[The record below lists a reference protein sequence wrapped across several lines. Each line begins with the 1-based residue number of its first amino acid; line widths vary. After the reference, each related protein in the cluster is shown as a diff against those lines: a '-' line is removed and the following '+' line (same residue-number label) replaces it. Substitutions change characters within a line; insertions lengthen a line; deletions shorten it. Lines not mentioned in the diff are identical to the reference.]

1 MAFFLC
7 LTTITAMTG
16 CGAKSDAEKLV
27 KLGDYKK
34 LEVEV
39 DKSYEVTDTTEKE
52 TIESYFLSA
61 PIYTEN
67 KEKTVVEDGD
77 VANIDYTG
85 TKDGEEFEGGSA
97 EGYNLE
103 IGSGTFIEGFEEG
116 LVGKKV
122 GEETD
127 LNLTFPEGYSNE
139 ELAGKAVVFHV
150 KINSIQT
157 KDYPTYDTL
166 TDEYVEDN
174 YSAYY
179 GVKTVKELKN
189 YVKDFLD
196 SNYQTALGEAMTEEL
211 KKICEVGDIP
221 DDLMEE
227 RTKELKNYYKGLAKS
242 QDQEFED
249 FLQNNYGMSEDDFNE
264 QIEELMPDYLESD
277 LIWEAIAEKEGIE
290 AKGTDYDK
298 FLTEMMEN
306 LEFDTE
312 KALFE
317 VYPESMVKRMFIEQ
331 EAKEKLAES
340 AKVTYV
346 DSEAVEDTDA
356 ETDEDAEQTDE
367 NAEQTEEDEKTDED
381 ASEETTDAKIDTTTG
396 K

>member
-1 MAFFLC
+1 MRKKIVAFFLC
-7 LTTITAMTG
+7 LSTAAMMAG
-16 CGAKSDAEKLV
+16 CGAEKTDAEKLV

-39 DKSYEVTDTTEKE
+39 DKSYEITDATEKE

-67 KEKTVVEDGD
+67 KEKTVVEEGD
-77 VANIDYTG
+77 VANIDYKG
-85 TKDGEEFEGGSA
+85 TKDGEEFQGGTA

-103 IGSGTFIEGFEEG
+103 IGSGTFIEGFESG

-127 LNLTFPEGYSNE
+127 LNLTFPEDYSNE
-139 ELAGKAVVFHV
+139 DLAGKDVVFHV

-166 TDEYVEDN
+166 TDEYVEEN

-179 GVKTVKELKN
+179 GVKTVKELKT
-189 YVKDFLD
+189 YVKNFLE
-196 SNYQTALGEAMTEEL
+196 SNLETVLGEAMTEEL
-211 KKICEVGDIP
+211 KKVCKVSDIP
-221 DDLMEE
+221 DELMEE

-277 LIWEAIAEKEGIE
+277 LIWEAIAVKEGIE

-298 FLTEMMEN
+298 FLSEMMES

-317 VYPESMVKRMFIEQ
+317 VYPETMVKRMFIEQ

-340 AKVTYV
+340 AKVKYV
-346 DSEAVEDTDA
+346 ENKDAEDTDSETDA
-356 ETDEDAEQTDE
+356 DAETTEEGTETDEST
-367 NAEQTEEDEKTDED
+367 
-381 ASEETTDAKIDTTTG
+381 SEETTDDKIDTTTG